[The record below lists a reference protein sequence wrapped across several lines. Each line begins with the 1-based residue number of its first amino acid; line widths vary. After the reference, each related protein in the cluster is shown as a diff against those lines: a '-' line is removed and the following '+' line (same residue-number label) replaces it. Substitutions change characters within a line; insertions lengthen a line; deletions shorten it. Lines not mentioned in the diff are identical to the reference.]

1 VNKKSGKSLGDFTVN
16 LDQPKETYTLGHG
29 YKVILEQYLPDF
41 YFNKKGE
48 PDTKTNLP
56 NNPAFVFKMISPE
69 HPDGEVSFV
78 AIRTN
83 IEPLG
88 TNDYKIAFKSL
99 DTRYVSGISVRKDL
113 TIPIV
118 FIGAIIF
125 LIGLI
130 QGMYWNHRRIWIQ
143 RKNGELWVAAL
154 ANKHWNS
161 IKKDLKELAEK
172 TGLNEPID
180 QLEQKVFEKERGI
193 PT

>member
-1 VNKKSGKSLGDFTVN
+1 
-16 LDQPKETYTLGHG
+16 
-29 YKVILEQYLPDF
+29 
-41 YFNKKGE
+41 
-48 PDTKTNLP
+48 
-56 NNPAFVFKMISPE
+56 
-69 HPDGEVSFV
+69 
-78 AIRTN
+78 
-83 IEPLG
+83 
-88 TNDYKIAFKSL
+88 
-99 DTRYVSGISVRKDL
+99 
-113 TIPIV
+113 
-118 FIGAIIF
+118 
-125 LIGLI
+125 LI